1 MNWILWLLLFLFLF
15 ITLLVVI
22 PINFKAKV
30 VYDVL
35 NNNGKLQFK
44 IFKLNLFKVTFK
56 IEKGY
61 IELTTKKNKKMLV
74 PIETGESGI
83 NIQTDFILILIK
95 KLRIQHGTIYVNFGA
110 KTDAFATAM
119 IVGSIKVLTSCF
131 GAILKSKKSK
141 SKITNKIYPSFSKD
155 ELLFCLKASVKIS
168 IIQVF
173 NAYIKSVIGKIKFNK
188 ELTQYEW

>member
-22 PINFKAKV
+22 PINLKAKV

-35 NNNGKLQFK
+35 NNKGKLQFK
-44 IFKLNLFKVTFK
+44 MFKLNLFKATFS

-61 IELTTKKNKKMLV
+61 VELTTKKNKKILV

-95 KLRIQHGTIYVNFGA
+95 KIRIQHGTIYVNFGA
-110 KTDAFATAM
+110 KTDTFATAM
-119 IVGSIKVLTSCF
+119 IVGAVKVLTSCF
-131 GAILKSKKSK
+131 GAILKSKKTD

-155 ELLFCLKASVKIS
+155 ELLFCLKASIKIS

-188 ELTQYEW
+188 ELTQYE